1 MRLALALAFL
11 CALVL
16 APSAGAYQL
25 SGDRFPSS
33 TITYYSGTGSLYSK
47 EVSAAAA
54 AWNKSGVNVRWVKT
68 TKSKAAIAIRVEPGI
83 FTAGQAGQTNGVGDI
98 LLRPDIKQYAVT
110 ATTGRG
116 LATQVIVHEM
126 GHIMGLDHETKVCAI
141 MQPATGLG
149 CKSAPVAWQYR
160 CRLLERDDL
169 RGALKLFG
177 GTTTKLTPQFCA
189 AVPAPAVPTELT
201 ATATPPGPDGVP
213 GLRLSWHT
221 PDGQSLEFVR
231 ILRRR
236 DVCPT
241 GPNDPLAIEVVHEQ
255 AVPRQDQAANDTA
268 GFPEAGKYC
277 YAAVLFG
284 KLNRPGKLTT
294 LNYNAPAA
302 PSSRPRARIDLNSAH
317 SPTIRFYDNSSV
329 DNGQIV
335 AWHWD
340 FADGASSEEQNPT
353 HDFEPGRHTVSL
365 TVTDNQ
371 GNAATAKR
379 DVLISEPANMSGD
392 G

>member
-1 MRLALALAFL
+1 MRLALALALL
-11 CALVL
+11 CALVF

-25 SGDRFPSS
+25 SEDKFPSS

-54 AWNKSGVNVRWVKT
+54 AWNKSGVNVRWVKA
-68 TKSKAAIAIRVEPGI
+68 TKSKAAIAITVNAGI
-83 FTAGQAGQTNGVGDI
+83 FTAGQAGQTDGKGDI
-98 LLRPDIKQYAVT
+98 LLRPDIKQYAAT
-110 ATTGRG
+110 ATTARG

-177 GTTTKLTPQFCA
+177 GTTVKLAPAFCA
-189 AVPAPAVPTELT
+189 AVPAPAVLTELT
-201 ATATPPGPDGVP
+201 ATGTPPGPDGVP
-213 GLRLSWHT
+213 GVRLSWHT

-236 DVCPT
+236 GVCPT
-241 GPNDPLAIEVVHEQ
+241 GPNDPQAVEVVHER
-255 AVPRQDQAANDTA
+255 ATPRQDQSADDTA
-268 GFPEAGKYC
+268 GFPEAGEYC

-294 LNYNAPAA
+294 VRYTAPASPA
-302 PSSRPRARIDLNSAH
+302 VRPRARIDLNSVR

-329 DNGQIV
+329 ENGQIV

-340 FADGASSEEQNPT
+340 FADGTTSEETNPT
-353 HDFEPGRHTVSL
+353 HEF
-365 TVTDNQ
+365 
-371 GNAATAKR
+371 
-379 DVLISEPANMSGD
+379 
-392 G
+392 